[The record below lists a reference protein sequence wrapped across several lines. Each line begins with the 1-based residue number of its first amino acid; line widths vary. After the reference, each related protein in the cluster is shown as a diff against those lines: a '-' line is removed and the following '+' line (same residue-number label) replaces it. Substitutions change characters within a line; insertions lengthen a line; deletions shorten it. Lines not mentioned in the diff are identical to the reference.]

1 MFKITKDGAAIAM
14 TEAPTYVKQHANGC
28 FVLCAEA
35 EAEGVAHGDTVYHM
49 LGRPDIEGAET
60 IMLETA
66 DAGAE
71 IKDAQAAID
80 DLVVASLGADTTIGD
95 IQAAIDDLVVASL
108 EGGATNV

>member
-1 MFKITKDGAAIAM
+1 MFKIKKSGTTLAM
-14 TEAPTYVKQHANGC
+14 TETPVYVKRHENGC
-28 FVLCAEA
+28 FILCAPD
-35 EAEGVAHGDTVYHM
+35 EAEGIAHAGTVYHL
-49 LGRPDIEGAET
+49 LGRPEMEGAET
-60 IMLETA
+60 VMLVEA

-80 DLVVASLGADTTIGD
+80 DLVIASLGADTTIGE